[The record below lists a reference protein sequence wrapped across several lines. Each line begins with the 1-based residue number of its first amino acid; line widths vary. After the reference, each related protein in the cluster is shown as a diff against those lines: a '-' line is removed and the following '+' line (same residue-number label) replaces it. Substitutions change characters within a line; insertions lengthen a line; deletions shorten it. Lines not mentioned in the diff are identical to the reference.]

1 MTEQITSLFYFLENF
16 DIENNL
22 EIMDEEGVVLFS
34 GKVGDVPQRISNRR
48 TVVPGSVINHGDYL
62 SVKVTTDN

>member
-1 MTEQITSLFYFLENF
+1 MTKQITELFYFLENF
-16 DIENNL
+16 DIVNTI
-22 EIMDEEGVVLFS
+22 EIMDEAGVVLFS

-62 SVKVTTDN
+62 SVKVKTDN